1 VLTRQGWILAAGAI
15 VLGVGGRVLGLVE
28 VTSLGVV
35 AAMLLVGSLIFVRA
49 SRLELSVGRVL
60 HPTRVHVGTPSRV
73 ELTVRNVRQ
82 RTTPVLRLRD
92 AVSGTRGADLLVPPL
107 APEERTVAAY
117 RLPTDRRGLVRVG
130 PLQVVVGDP
139 FGLTTLSTQ
148 GTPAVELTVLPH
160 VDDIEPLPRTTGPDL
175 QAGSRRLN
183 TVGRT
188 GEEFYALRP
197 YVVGDDPR
205 RVHWPSSARSDEL
218 MVRQNEVPW
227 QHRTT
232 VLLDVRASAHQGES
246 LEVAVSAAASIV
258 TATANREDLLRLMT
272 TAGYDSEHGNG
283 SEHTHSILEHL
294 AVVPP
299 SGSADLR
306 RSIEALQR
314 NARGGALV
322 IVLAAVPE
330 DDLVLAG
337 SLRTRYGSL
346 TIVHLDRSCWDPD
359 APVATGSPGTTL
371 RVTRDQPFRTAWNAY
386 VRTRRS
392 SSTTLATL
400 R

>member
-1 VLTRQGWILAAGAI
+1 MLTRQGWILAVGAI
-15 VLGVGGRVLGLVE
+15 VLGVGGRILGLVE

-35 AAMLLVGSLIFVRA
+35 AAILLIGALVFVRA

-60 HPTRVHVGTPSRV
+60 HPARVHVGTPSRV
-73 ELTVRNVRQ
+73 ELTVRNVHR
-82 RTTPVLRLRD
+82 RRTPVIRLRD

-107 APEERTVAAY
+107 APGQRTVAAY

-139 FGLTTLSTQ
+139 FGLTSVATS
-148 GTPAVELTVLPH
+148 GSPAVDLTVLPH
-160 VDDIEPLPRTTGPDL
+160 VDDIDPLPRTTGPDL
-175 QAGSRRLN
+175 QAGRRRLN

-197 YVVGDDPR
+197 YVIGDDPR

-218 MVRQNEVPW
+218 LVRQNEVPW

-232 VLLDVRASAHQGES
+232 VLLDVRDGAHDGES

-258 TATANREDLLRLMT
+258 MATTHREDLLRLMT

-283 SEHTHSILEHL
+283 TEHTHSILEHL
-294 AVVPP
+294 AIVPSSP
-299 SGSADLR
+299 SADLR
-306 RSIEALQR
+306 QSVESLQR
-314 NARGGALV
+314 TTRSGALV
-322 IVLAAVPE
+322 IVLAAVTSG
-330 DDLVLAG
+330 DLALAG
-337 SLRTRYGSL
+337 SLRASYSSCTV
-346 TIVHLDRSCWDPD
+346 VHLDRSTWDPD
-359 APVATGSPGTTL
+359 APVSTTALGTTL
-371 RVTRDQPFRTAWNAY
+371 RVTREIPFQQAWNAY
-386 VRTRRS
+386 VRAQRNS
-392 SSTTLATL
+392 SASLATL